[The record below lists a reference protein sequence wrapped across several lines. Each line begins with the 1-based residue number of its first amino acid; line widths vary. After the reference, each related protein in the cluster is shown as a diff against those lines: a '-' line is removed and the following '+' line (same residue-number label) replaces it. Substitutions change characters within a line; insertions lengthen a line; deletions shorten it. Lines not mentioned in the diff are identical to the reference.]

1 MLSERQKTA
10 LNMLIENYSKAI
22 ALTSSEIAQELE
34 VTTKTVQNDI
44 KSLNTELEKL
54 KAGVVTVPGKGYKLQ
69 VLDEESLLK
78 CMELLSEDHSKSE
91 LFNRKDERVRYIIGM
106 LMFSKTPILSD
117 MIAYDTFVSRSQISQ
132 DIKEVKEILKNYSLQ
147 IKTKGRQGI
156 YIEGEERDKRLCLVK
171 EKISCH
177 RYSKSDRPMFQREE
191 LGNIVISVLT
201 EEEYEISDLD
211 LQNLLFYIEVAAWR
225 IRHGFLLQDSNQ
237 NEKQQDVSKEWI
249 ISAKIYK
256 KISTL
261 YELYTNEY
269 ELDYLTTIFQ
279 GVRMFKEGEVVTD
292 EMEQLMKKLLYRIKD
307 NFNFDFEGN
316 IEMRMNLSLHLA
328 PLIIRA
334 KNNLLAMNPL
344 LDYIK
349 QSLTLAYDIAV
360 VARNVI
366 EEYYQVELNEDEA
379 GYLAVHFAMALNNI
393 AERSNAQRVLII
405 TSSRK
410 SDEILLHYNVMKHF
424 EELVQILDICQISD
438 IRQVNLKLYDV
449 IFTTVSEERFDELPD
464 NAIKIDYF
472 LSAQDRLVM
481 ENALMQKDGR
491 RSPES
496 FFREDLFFYN
506 PPVKSREELL
516 RFLCDQMDAI
526 YEYQEDLYALVI
538 EREELGTTLFT
549 NNIALPHP
557 VRPFCECTMAS
568 VAVLDEGIPWG
579 DGKAKIVFMLN
590 IRADGERE
598 MELLYGFLSAFLQ
611 NKTMIKKL
619 KDAPEYASLM
629 EIIAEYESE
638 QG

>member
-1 MLSERQKTA
+1 
-10 LNMLIENYSKAI
+10 
-22 ALTSSEIAQELE
+22 
-34 VTTKTVQNDI
+34 
-44 KSLNTELEKL
+44 
-54 KAGVVTVPGKGYKLQ
+54 
-69 VLDEESLLK
+69 
-78 CMELLSEDHSKSE
+78 
-91 LFNRKDERVRYIIGM
+91 
-106 LMFSKTPILSD
+106 
-117 MIAYDTFVSRSQISQ
+117 
-132 DIKEVKEILKNYSLQ
+132 
-147 IKTKGRQGI
+147 
-156 YIEGEERDKRLCLVK
+156 
-171 EKISCH
+171 
-177 RYSKSDRPMFQREE
+177 MFQREE

-256 KISTL
+256 KISAL
-261 YELYTNEY
+261 YELHTNEY

-279 GVRMFKEGEVVTD
+279 GVRMFTEGEVVTD
-292 EMEQLMKKLLYRIKD
+292 EMEQLMKKLLHRIKD
-307 NFNFDFEGN
+307 NFNFDFESN

-334 KNNLLAMNPL
+334 KNNLLATNLL

-349 QSLTLAYDIAV
+349 QSLTLAYDMAV

-379 GYLAVHFAMALNNI
+379 GYLAVYFAMALNNT
-393 AERSNAQRVLII
+393 AERSSAQRVLIV

-410 SDEILLHYNVMKHF
+410 SDEILLRYNVMKHF
-424 EELVQILDICQISD
+424 EELIQILDICQISD
-438 IRQVNLKLYDV
+438 ISQVDLKSYDV
-449 IFTTVSEERFDELPD
+449 IFSTVSEERFVELPE
-464 NAIKIDYF
+464 NVIKIDYF

-481 ENALMQKDGR
+481 ENALLQKDGR

-526 YEYQEDLYALVI
+526 YDYQEDLYALVI

-579 DGKAKIVFMLN
+579 EDEAKIVFMLN